1 MINKDN
7 SNINIESINTEELF
21 FKESDLT
28 SDSINTIVND
38 SLQNADDGELFIEYC
53 ESESSL
59 HPP

>member
-1 MINKDN
+1 MSNKDN

-38 SLQNADDGELFIEYC
+38 SLQN
-53 ESESSL
+53 SR
-59 HPP
+59 